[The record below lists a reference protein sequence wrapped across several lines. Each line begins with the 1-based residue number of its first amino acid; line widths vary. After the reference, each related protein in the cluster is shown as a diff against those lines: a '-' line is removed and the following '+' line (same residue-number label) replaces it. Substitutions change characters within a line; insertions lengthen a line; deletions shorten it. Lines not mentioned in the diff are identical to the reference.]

1 MVDQKTIYMYN
12 EVFTY
17 LPFYELVFQILFL
30 STCGNLSFRFAVLL
44 SMVNT
49 VINFNG
55 DDTLALH
62 LVHLTGTEIM
72 LLKTSVSSSNF

>member
-12 EVFTY
+12 KVFTY
-17 LPFYELVFQILFL
+17 LPFYELVFKFL

-49 VINFNG
+49 LINFNG
-55 DDTLALH
+55 DDTF
-62 LVHLTGTEIM
+62 GIM
-72 LLKTSVSSSNF
+72 